1 MRASEIRRLV
11 TFPGRAP
18 SANSGAYCEPPIHDA
33 WAFAYRASAC
43 LAEAISMSAKVI
55 AIGDD
60 GERHALLELRKE
72 MEAAGPELSVAAT
85 AYR

>member
-1 MRASEIRRLV
+1 
-11 TFPGRAP
+11 
-18 SANSGAYCEPPIHDA
+18 
-33 WAFAYRASAC
+33 
-43 LAEAISMSAKVI
+43 MSAKVI